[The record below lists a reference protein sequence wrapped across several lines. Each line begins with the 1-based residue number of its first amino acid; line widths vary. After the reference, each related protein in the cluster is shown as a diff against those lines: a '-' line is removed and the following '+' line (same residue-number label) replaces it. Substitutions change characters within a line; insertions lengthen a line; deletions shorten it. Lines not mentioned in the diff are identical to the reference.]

1 MDKSCY
7 NIKIALTVISTSLH
21 IYCLNMM
28 HFQNNSNNSALK
40 TLLCL
45 GICLALVNSYSGS
58 MASEVA
64 VIRVKYRW
72 ASEMLTVVQSILS
85 SDGTVTVSQRINSLV
100 IVDNPE
106 AIQRVRNYLDQFDKP
121 LEQVRIHVRYYE
133 KKAESD
139 RTASARAKVTNDNL
153 RITVGGRK
161 KQDGLDIST
170 ESRQLDQTSVT
181 EFFVFGTSGQPAFI
195 RAGKKIPYQGRW
207 PDYNRQYSGGG
218 SMVMFQNVE
227 TGFEVTPT
235 LAGDLVHLKIVP
247 RIAYS
252 EGDEA
257 VVRFFGAQ
265 TQVTTTIGR
274 WVEIGGT
281 DSRSNDVIREILS
294 HGIVDKRRSLI
305 MYLMVEKP

>member
-1 MDKSCY
+1 MRFLK
-7 NIKIALTVISTSLH
+7 
-21 IYCLNMM
+21 
-28 HFQNNSNNSALK
+28 NSKNFAFA
-40 TLLCL
+40 TALCL
-45 GICLALVNSYSGS
+45 GICIALAVSYSQS

-72 ASEMLTVVQSILS
+72 ASEVLPVVQQLLS
-85 SDGTVTVSQRINSLV
+85 SDGTVTVSKRINSLI
-100 IVDNPE
+100 IVDHP
-106 AIQRVRNYLDQFDKP
+106 ATIQRVRNYLDQFDKP
-121 LEQVRIHVRYYE
+121 LEQVKIHVRYYE

-139 RTASARAKVTNDNL
+139 RTASTRAKATNDNF

-161 KQDGLDIST
+161 KRDGLDNSM
-170 ESRQLDQTSVT
+170 ENRQLGQTSLT
-181 EFFVFGTSGQPAFI
+181 EFFVFGTTGQPAFI

-207 PDYNRQYSGGG
+207 LDYNRQYSGGG

-252 EGDEA
+252 DGNEA

-265 TQVTTTIGR
+265 TQVTARCGQ
-274 WVEIGGT
+274 WVEIGGI
-281 DSRSNDVIREILS
+281 DSQSNEVIREILS
-294 HGIVDKRRSLI
+294 HGIVDKRRSLM
-305 MYLMVEKP
+305 MYMMVEKP